1 MKTFFARLF
10 AKKIHRKNQK
20 WIANPHQAQEK
31 TFNFLLKTAQNTQFG
46 KDHNFK
52 KIENY
57 QDFKAQV
64 PVRNYEGLRPYVER
78 ILQGEKDILWPG
90 QPLYLAKTSGTTSG
104 AKFIP
109 LTKASMPTHITAA
122 RDALLNYIHE
132 TGNTDFVTGKQI
144 FLQGSPVLEKKKG
157 IAFGRLLG
165 IVAHYVPS
173 YLQTNRMPSWE
184 TNCIEDWETKV
195 SAIVEETVSEKMTL
209 IAGIPSWVQM
219 YFERLKQRENK
230 AVGDIFPHFSL
241 FVYGGVN
248 YKPYRALFEKLI
260 GRKVDSV
267 ELFPASEGFFAY
279 QDRQNEEGLLLL
291 LNNDIFYEFIEA
303 DTFFSDAPKRICL
316 EEVVLGV
323 NYVLILN
330 TSAGLWGYN
339 IGDTVQFVS
348 KAPYRLI
355 VSGRIKHFISAFGEH
370 VIGKEVE
377 SALQEAMAGTK
388 ASVREFTV
396 APQIAPQ
403 AGLPFHEWLIDFN
416 VSPEDPL
423 AFAAALDTAMRNQ
436 NIYYDDLIR
445 GNVLQPAVVTQVNKG
460 AFEAYMKSIGK
471 LGGQNKV
478 PRLTNDRS
486 IADELVKH

>member
-157 IAFGRLLG
+157 IAFGRLSG

-388 ASVREFTV
+388 VSVREFTV

>member
-10 AKKIHRKNQK
+10 AKAIHRKNQK
-20 WIANPHQAQEK
+20 WVANPHEAQQK
-31 TFNFLLKTAQNTQFG
+31 TLHFLLKTAQNTQFG

-52 KIENY
+52 KIDTY
-57 QDFKAQV
+57 QDFKVQV
-64 PVRNYEGLRPYVER
+64 PVRNYEGIRPYVER

-109 LTKASMPTHITAA
+109 ITKASMPTHITAA

-144 FLQGSPVLEKKKG
+144 FLQGSPILEKKKG
-157 IAFGRLLG
+157 IAFGRLSG

-219 YFERLKQRENK
+219 YFERLKQREK
-230 AVGDIFPHFSL
+230 KSVGEIFPHFSL

-279 QDRQNEEGLLLL
+279 QDRQKEEGLLLL

-303 DTFFSDAPKRICL
+303 DTFFSDSPVRICL
-316 EEVVLGV
+316 EEVELGV

-396 APQIAPQ
+396 APQIAPKE
-403 AGLPFHEWLIDFN
+403 GLPYHEWLIDFN
-416 VSPEDPL
+416 VLPEDPL
-423 AFAAALDTAMRNQ
+423 AFASTLDKAMRNQ

-445 GNVLQPAVVTQVNKG
+445 GNVLQPAVVTHVTEG

-486 IADELVKH
+486 IADQLVKY

>member
-46 KDHNFK
+46 KDHSFK

-157 IAFGRLLG
+157 IAFGRLSG

-184 TNCIEDWETKV
+184 TN
-195 SAIVEETVSEKMTL
+195 
-209 IAGIPSWVQM
+209 
-219 YFERLKQRENK
+219 
-230 AVGDIFPHFSL
+230 
-241 FVYGGVN
+241 
-248 YKPYRALFEKLI
+248 
-260 GRKVDSV
+260 
-267 ELFPASEGFFAY
+267 
-279 QDRQNEEGLLLL
+279 
-291 LNNDIFYEFIEA
+291 
-303 DTFFSDAPKRICL
+303 
-316 EEVVLGV
+316 
-323 NYVLILN
+323 
-330 TSAGLWGYN
+330 
-339 IGDTVQFVS
+339 
-348 KAPYRLI
+348 
-355 VSGRIKHFISAFGEH
+355 
-370 VIGKEVE
+370 
-377 SALQEAMAGTK
+377 
-388 ASVREFTV
+388 
-396 APQIAPQ
+396 
-403 AGLPFHEWLIDFN
+403 
-416 VSPEDPL
+416 
-423 AFAAALDTAMRNQ
+423 
-436 NIYYDDLIR
+436 
-445 GNVLQPAVVTQVNKG
+445 
-460 AFEAYMKSIGK
+460 
-471 LGGQNKV
+471 
-478 PRLTNDRS
+478 
-486 IADELVKH
+486 